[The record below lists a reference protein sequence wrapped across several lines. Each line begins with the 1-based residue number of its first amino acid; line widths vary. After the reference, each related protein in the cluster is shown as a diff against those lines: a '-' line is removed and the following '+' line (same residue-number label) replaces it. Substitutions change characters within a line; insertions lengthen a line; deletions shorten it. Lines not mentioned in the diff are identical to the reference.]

1 MSAISIE
8 PLEMSLEQY
17 KELAVQEQRYPKNPI
32 SKLVSILQ
40 SICTFWTPTPLE
52 KLLIDD
58 DDTFKKLL
66 TLKYSTIEHIEG
78 VGEVHSLIIPHPLKS
93 LLNNSSMSTKCV
105 EEIEYEI
112 ANTPVV
118 VFIHGLGGNLQQFDE
133 QIEKFAEYCDVV
145 ALDLP
150 GSGKSLNWDKTS
162 FTLTLDSFASFVQQ
176 FLIQKGFKDRKVILV
191 GHSYGTQI
199 VLKLLN
205 RLDQG
210 KVVGAVMI
218 APPKFL
224 FKRNWLQNLV
234 LKLLLNIPFVFQCFR
249 KFDRVNNVHSVSLR
263 RLFANVDEVSDYH
276 KFKQFKFN
284 LSTNSTNILTQ
295 ALNWKPISS
304 EEVIQA
310 FQRLTTPLDSD
321 SDETTGSLLIIDG
334 DTDRVTH
341 NGGSSYKD
349 FLGNSNVEYSVVE
362 KAGHNL
368 MLERADELNE
378 LLSKFFAKRDARLKP
393 GHMDEVRRRLIAL

>member
-1 MSAISIE
+1 
-8 PLEMSLEQY
+8 MSLEQY

-78 VGEVHSLIIPHPLKS
+78 VGEVHSLIIPHPL
-93 LLNNSSMSTKCV
+93 N
-105 EEIEYEI
+105 
-112 ANTPVV
+112 
-118 VFIHGLGGNLQQFDE
+118 
-133 QIEKFAEYCDVV
+133 
-145 ALDLP
+145 
-150 GSGKSLNWDKTS
+150 

-304 EEVIQA
+304 EEEVIQA
-310 FQRLTTPLDSD
+310 FQRLTIPLDSD
-321 SDETTGSLLIIDG
+321 SDETAGSLLIIDG
-334 DTDRVTH
+334 DTDKVTH

-368 MLERADELNE
+368 MLERADEL
-378 LLSKFFAKRDARLKP
+378 K
-393 GHMDEVRRRLIAL
+393 